1 MQRYENSLNS
11 ARNCKEYCQC
21 MSSFSENLKF
31 LRLQRK
37 LSQEALARELLLN
50 RGNIASYEKGS
61 AEPNLRNLL
70 RILRFF
76 QVELSDML
84 ERDLSKVE
92 EIGASL
98 VARELEDIDT
108 LSAEERQE
116 FVLQEL
122 EGQREYLARFLRQ
135 SNDMQKIL
143 EGFRHFYQFKK
154 ENKRAVWQDVDKMLS
169 DYEDLLEIMETL
181 LGTNKELINFLDGG
195 SDVAQEN

>member
-1 MQRYENSLNS
+1 
-11 ARNCKEYCQC
+11 